1 MNASKIAF
9 VVLVTIIVVLGYILE
24 RKETK
29 IEDLYSQNTILQ
41 SKVHEQ
47 NKIITEL
54 NDNFKL
60 VQSLQSEL
68 VTKLNSNE
76 TKIQEFHIKLD
87 KTMSKLERTLNSK
100 PSLVQKKINN
110 ATLDVNKCFEELS
123 KGLDCEWKR

>member
-29 IEDLYSQNTILQ
+29 IEDLNSQNTILQ

-54 NDNFKL
+54 NNNFKL
-60 VQSLQSEL
+60 VQNLQSEL

-87 KTMSKLERTLNSK
+87 KTMSKLDKALSSK
-100 PSLVQKKINN
+100 PSLVQKKIND
-110 ATLDVNKCFEELS
+110 ATLGVNKCFEELS
-123 KGLDCEWKR
+123 KGLDCE

>member
-1 MNASKIAF
+1 MNACKIAF
-9 VVLVTIIVVLGYILE
+9 VVLVTIIVVLCYILE

-29 IEDLYSQNTILQ
+29 IEDLNSQNTILQ

-100 PSLVQKKINN
+100 PSLVQKKIND

-123 KGLDCEWKR
+123 KGLDCE

>member
-24 RKETK
+24 HKETK

-100 PSLVQKKINN
+100 PSLVQKKIND

-123 KGLDCEWKR
+123 KGLDCKWKR

>member
-123 KGLDCEWKR
+123 KGLDCE

>member
-1 MNASKIAF
+1 MSASKIAF
-9 VVLVTIIVVLGYILE
+9 VVLVTIIVVLGYILKHE
-24 RKETK
+24 ETK
-29 IEDLYSQNTILQ
+29 IEDLNSQNTILQ

-54 NDNFKL
+54 NNNFKL
-60 VQSLQSEL
+60 VQNLQSEL

-87 KTMSKLERTLNSK
+87 KTMSKLDKALSSK
-100 PSLVQKKINN
+100 PSLVQKKIND
-110 ATLDVNKCFEELS
+110 ATLGVNKCFEELS

>member
-24 RKETK
+24 HKEAK

>member
-24 RKETK
+24 HKETK

-47 NKIITEL
+47 NKIITKL

>member
-9 VVLVTIIVVLGYILE
+9 VVLVTIVVVLGYILE
-24 RKETK
+24 HKETK

-123 KGLDCEWKR
+123 KGLDCE

>member
-1 MNASKIAF
+1 MSASKIAF

-24 RKETK
+24 RKEIK
-29 IEDLYSQNTILQ
+29 IEDLNTQNTILQ

-100 PSLVQKKINN
+100 PSLVQKKIND
-110 ATLDVNKCFEELS
+110 ATLDVNKCFVELS

>member
-1 MNASKIAF
+1 MSASKIAF

-24 RKETK
+24 RKEIK
-29 IEDLYSQNTILQ
+29 IEDLNSQNTILQ

>member
-24 RKETK
+24 RKEIK
-29 IEDLYSQNTILQ
+29 IEDLNSQNTILQ
-41 SKVHEQ
+41 SRVHEQ
-47 NKIITEL
+47 NKIITDL
-54 NDNFKL
+54 NNNFNL

-76 TKIQEFHIKLD
+76 TKIQEFHVKLD
-87 KTMSKLERTLNSK
+87 KTMSKLERTLSSK
-100 PSLVQKKINN
+100 PSLVQKKIND

-123 KGLDCEWKR
+123 KGLDCKWER

>member
-24 RKETK
+24 HKETK

-68 VTKLNSNE
+68 ATKLNSNE

-123 KGLDCEWKR
+123 KGLDCE

>member
-9 VVLVTIIVVLGYILE
+9 VVLVTIIVVLGYVLE
-24 RKETK
+24 HKETK

-41 SKVHEQ
+41 TKVHEQ

-60 VQSLQSEL
+60 VQSLQTEL

>member
-1 MNASKIAF
+1 MSASKIAF

-24 RKETK
+24 HKETK

-123 KGLDCEWKR
+123 KGLDCE

>member
-24 RKETK
+24 HKETK

-100 PSLVQKKINN
+100 PSLVQKKIND

>member
-1 MNASKIAF
+1 MSASKIAF

-29 IEDLYSQNTILQ
+29 IEDLNSQNTILQ

-100 PSLVQKKINN
+100 PSLVQKKIND

>member
-24 RKETK
+24 HKEAK

-123 KGLDCEWKR
+123 KGLDCE

>member
-9 VVLVTIIVVLGYILE
+9 AVLVTIIVVLGYILE
-24 RKETK
+24 RKEIK
-29 IEDLYSQNTILQ
+29 IEDLNSQNTILQ

-100 PSLVQKKINN
+100 PSLVQKKIND

-123 KGLDCEWKR
+123 KGLDCE

>member
-24 RKETK
+24 HEEAK
-29 IEDLYSQNTILQ
+29 IEDLSSQNTILQ

-47 NKIITEL
+47 NKIITDL

-100 PSLVQKKINN
+100 PSLVQKKIND

-123 KGLDCEWKR
+123 KGLDCE

>member
-24 RKETK
+24 HKETK

-60 VQSLQSEL
+60 VQSLQTEL

-123 KGLDCEWKR
+123 KGLDCE

>member
-1 MNASKIAF
+1 MSASKIAF
-9 VVLVTIIVVLGYILE
+9 VVLVTIIIVLGYILE
-24 RKETK
+24 RKEIK
-29 IEDLYSQNTILQ
+29 IEDLNTQNTILQ

-100 PSLVQKKINN
+100 PSLVQKKIND

-123 KGLDCEWKR
+123 KGLDCE

>member
-1 MNASKIAF
+1 MNACKIAF

-29 IEDLYSQNTILQ
+29 IEDLNSQNTILQ

-100 PSLVQKKINN
+100 PSLVQKKIND

>member
-24 RKETK
+24 HKETK

-123 KGLDCEWKR
+123 KGLDCE

>member
-24 RKETK
+24 HKETK

-60 VQSLQSEL
+60 VQSLQTEL